1 MKARSFEPERRGKRL
16 RPEIIKVNVAEP
28 ELSLVNYV
36 AERIRQGSVV
46 GMPTDTFYGL
56 AVDPYNLHAVER
68 VYEIKERGRHKPLS
82 LLIESVE
89 QAEELAHEL
98 PDEFQMLA
106 EKFWPGPLT
115 IIVKA
120 APRLPLKVT
129 ANSGNIAVRMPDSAV
144 ALAVVRAFKCPITAT
159 SANLAG
165 ALECTTAAGVVEQMG
180 DRVQLVLD
188 GGTTPRDVPSTI
200 INLTEDGRWT
210 MQREGAIS
218 LAEIEDLLGD
228 Q

>member
-1 MKARSFEPERRGKRL
+1 M
-16 RPEIIKVNVAEP
+16 RPEIIRIHAAEP

-36 AERIRQGSVV
+36 ADRIRQGSVV

-56 AVDPYNLHAVER
+56 AADPYNLHAVER
-68 VYEIKERGRHKPLS
+68 VYEIKERGRNKPLS
-82 LLIESVE
+82 LLIDSIE
-89 QAEELAHEL
+89 QAEELASEL
-98 PDEFQMLA
+98 PDEFYLLA

-115 IIVKA
+115 IIVRA

-144 ALAVVRAFKCPITAT
+144 ALSVVRALKCPITAT

-165 ALECTTAAGVVEQMG
+165 ESECTTAEAVVKQMG
-180 DRVQLVLD
+180 ERVQLLVD
-188 GGTTPRDVPSTI
+188 GGTTPRNVPTTI
-200 INLTEDGRWT
+200 VNLTEAGRWS
-210 MQREGAIS
+210 MQRDGAIA

>member
-1 MKARSFEPERRGKRL
+1 LSLEDEVDRV
-16 RPEIIKVNVAEP
+16 RPEIIRVHAAEP
-28 ELSLVNYV
+28 EPSLINYV
-36 AERIRQGSVV
+36 ADRIRQGSVV

-82 LLIESVE
+82 LLIESIE
-89 QAEELAHEL
+89 QADELASDL
-98 PDEFQMLA
+98 PDEFYLLA

-115 IIVKA
+115 IIVRG

-129 ANSGNIAVRMPDSAV
+129 ANTGNIAVRMPDSPV
-144 ALAVVRAFKCPITAT
+144 ALAVVRALKCPITAT

-165 ALECTTAAGVVEQMG
+165 AVECTTAEAVVAQMG
-180 DRVQLVLD
+180 ERVQLLVD
-188 GGTTPRDVPSTI
+188 GGTTPRTVPTTI
-200 INLTEDGRWT
+200 VNLTEDGKWSLL
-210 MQREGAIS
+210 REGAIAS
-218 LAEIEDLLGD
+218 SAIEDLLGD

>member
-1 MKARSFEPERRGKRL
+1 L

-180 DRVQLVLD
+180 DRVQVVLD
-188 GGTTPRDVPSTI
+188 GGTTPRDVPTTI

>member
-1 MKARSFEPERRGKRL
+1 LNLKDEVDRV
-16 RPEIIKVNVAEP
+16 RPEIIRVHAAEP
-28 ELSLVNYV
+28 EPSLVSYV
-36 AERIRQGSVV
+36 ADRIRHGSVV

-56 AVDPYNLHAVER
+56 AVDPYNLHAVDS

-98 PDEFQMLA
+98 PDEFYLLA
-106 EKFWPGPLT
+106 DKFWPGPLT
-115 IIVKA
+115 IIVRA

-144 ALAVVRAFKCPITAT
+144 ALAVVRALKCPITAT

-165 ALECTTAAGVVEQMG
+165 ALECTTAAAVVEQMG
-180 DRVQLVLD
+180 DRVQLLVD
-188 GGTTPRDVPSTI
+188 GGTTPRAVPTTI
-200 INLTEDGRWT
+200 INLTDDGRWSL
-210 MQREGAIS
+210 QRDGAIALS
-218 LAEIEDLLGD
+218 EIEDLLGD

>member
-1 MKARSFEPERRGKRL
+1 M
-16 RPEIIKVNVAEP
+16 RPEIIRVHAAEP
-28 ELSLVNYV
+28 EPSLVNYV
-36 AERIRQGSVV
+36 ADRIRQGSVV

-89 QAEELAHEL
+89 QADELSAEL
-98 PDEFQMLA
+98 PDEFYLLA

-115 IIVKA
+115 IIVRA

-129 ANSGNIAVRMPDSAV
+129 ANSGNIAVRMPDSPV
-144 ALAVVRAFKCPITAT
+144 ALAVVRALKYPITAT

-165 ALECTTAAGVVEQMG
+165 EAECTTAAAVVEQMG
-180 DRVQLVLD
+180 DRVQLLVD
-188 GGTTPRDVPSTI
+188 GGTTPRTVATTI
-200 INLTEDGRWT
+200 VNLSGDGQWSLL
-210 MQREGAIS
+210 REGAIAS
-218 LAEIEDLLGD
+218 TAIEDLLGD

>member
-1 MKARSFEPERRGKRL
+1 LSLEDEVSRV
-16 RPEIIKVNVAEP
+16 RPEIIRIHAAEP

-36 AERIRQGSVV
+36 ADRIRQGSVV

-56 AVDPYNLHAVER
+56 AADPYNLHAVER
-68 VYEIKERGRHKPLS
+68 VYEIKERGRNKPLS
-82 LLIESVE
+82 LLIDSIE
-89 QAEELAHEL
+89 QAEELASEL
-98 PDEFQMLA
+98 PDEFYLLA

-115 IIVKA
+115 IIVRA

-144 ALAVVRAFKCPITAT
+144 ALSVVRALKCPITAT

-165 ALECTTAAGVVEQMG
+165 ESECTTAEAVVNQMG
-180 DRVQLVLD
+180 ERVQLLVD
-188 GGTTPRDVPSTI
+188 GGTTPRTVATTI
-200 INLTEDGRWT
+200 INLTEDGRWS
-210 MQREGAIS
+210 MQREGAIA
-218 LAEIEDLLGD
+218 LTEIEDLLGD

>member
-1 MKARSFEPERRGKRL
+1 M
-16 RPEIIKVNVAEP
+16 RPEIIKVHAVEP
-28 ELSLVNYV
+28 EPSLINYV
-36 AERIRQGSVV
+36 ADRIRQGSVI

-82 LLIESVE
+82 LLIESAE
-89 QAEELAHEL
+89 QAEELAHDL
-98 PDEFQMLA
+98 PDEFTLLA

-129 ANSGNIAVRMPDSAV
+129 ANSGNIAVRMPDSPV
-144 ALAVVRAFKCPITAT
+144 ALAVLHALHCPITAT

-165 ALECTTAAGVVEQMG
+165 AVECTTAAGVVEQMG
-180 DRVQLVLD
+180 DRVQLVVD
-188 GGTTPRDVPSTI
+188 GGQTPRSVPTTI
-200 INLTEDGRWT
+200 INLTEDGRWSL
-210 MQREGAIS
+210 QREGAIS
-218 LAEIEDLLGD
+218 LAAIEDVLGD

>member
-1 MKARSFEPERRGKRL
+1 MQEEDEVERL
-16 RPEIIKVNVAEP
+16 RPEIIRIHAVEP
-28 ELSLVNYV
+28 EPSLVNYV
-36 AERIRQGSVV
+36 ADRIRQGSVV
-46 GMPTDTFYGL
+46 GLPTDTFYGL

-68 VYEIKERGRHKPLS
+68 VYEIKERGKHKPLS

-89 QAEELAHEL
+89 QAEELAYAL
-98 PDEFQMLA
+98 PDEFHLLA

-129 ANSGNIAVRMPDSAV
+129 ANSGNIAVRMPESDVAMAV
-144 ALAVVRAFKCPITAT
+144 LRALKTPVTAT

-165 ALECTTAAGVVEQMG
+165 ELECTNAEAVVEQMG
-180 DRVQLVLD
+180 DRVQLVVD
-188 GGTTPRDVPSTI
+188 GGKTPRNVPTTI
-200 INLTEDGRWT
+200 VNLSEDGRWSL
-210 MQREGAIS
+210 QREGALS

>member
-1 MKARSFEPERRGKRL
+1 MARGSEPERRGKRL

-28 ELSLVNYV
+28 ELSLINYV

-46 GMPTDTFYGL
+46 GLPTDTFYGL

-115 IIVKA
+115 IIVRA

-144 ALAVVRAFKCPITAT
+144 ALAVVRALKCPITAT

>member
-1 MKARSFEPERRGKRL
+1 
-16 RPEIIKVNVAEP
+16 
-28 ELSLVNYV
+28 VNYV

-68 VYEIKERGRHKPLS
+68 VYEIKERVRNKPLS

-89 QAEELAHEL
+89 QAEELAFKL
-98 PDEFQMLA
+98 PDEFFLLA
-106 EKFWPGPLT
+106 DKFWPGPLT
-115 IIVKA
+115 IIVRA

-144 ALAVVRAFKCPITAT
+144 ALAVLRALKTPVTAT

-165 ALECTTAAGVVEQMG
+165 AVECTDAAGVVEQMG
-180 DRVQLVLD
+180 DRVQLVVD
-188 GGTTPRDVPSTI
+188 GGTTPRSVPTTI
-200 INLTEDGRWT
+200 INLTEDGHWS
-210 MQREGAIS
+210 MQREGAIL

>member
-1 MKARSFEPERRGKRL
+1 M
-16 RPEIIKVNVAEP
+16 RPEIIKINVVEP

-46 GMPTDTFYGL
+46 GLPTDTFYGL

-89 QAEELAHEL
+89 QAEELAQEL
-98 PDEFQMLA
+98 PDEFHLLA
-106 EKFWPGPLT
+106 EKYWPGPLT

-144 ALAVVRAFKCPITAT
+144 ALAVVRALKCPVTAT

-165 ALECTTAAGVVEQMG
+165 ALECTTASGVVEQMG
-180 DRVQLVLD
+180 DRVQLVVD
-188 GGTTPRDVPSTI
+188 GGTTPRDVPTTI
-200 INLTEDGRWT
+200 VNLAEEGRWT

>member
-1 MKARSFEPERRGKRL
+1 LSLEDEVSRV
-16 RPEIIKVNVAEP
+16 RPEIIRIHAADP

-36 AERIRQGSVV
+36 ADRIRQGSVV

-56 AVDPYNLHAVER
+56 AADPYNLHAVER
-68 VYEIKERGRHKPLS
+68 VYEIKERGRNKPLS
-82 LLIESVE
+82 LLIDSIE
-89 QAEELAHEL
+89 QAEELASEL
-98 PDEFQMLA
+98 PDEFYLLA

-115 IIVKA
+115 IIVRA

-144 ALAVVRAFKCPITAT
+144 ALSVVRALKCPITAT

-165 ALECTTAAGVVEQMG
+165 ESECTTAEAVVNQMG
-180 DRVQLVLD
+180 ERVQLMVD
-188 GGTTPRDVPSTI
+188 GGTTPRTVATTI
-200 INLTEDGRWT
+200 INLTEDGRWS
-210 MQREGAIS
+210 MQREGAIA
-218 LAEIEDLLGD
+218 LTEIEDLLGD

>member
-1 MKARSFEPERRGKRL
+1 LSLEDEVDRV
-16 RPEIIKVNVAEP
+16 RPEIIRVHAAEP
-28 ELSLVNYV
+28 EPSLINYV

-89 QAEELAHEL
+89 QAEDLANEL
-98 PDEFQMLA
+98 PDEFFLLA
-106 EKFWPGPLT
+106 DKFWPGPLT
-115 IIVKA
+115 IIVRA

-129 ANSGNIAVRMPDSAV
+129 ANSGNIAVRMADSAV
-144 ALAVVRAFKCPITAT
+144 ALAVVRALKCPITAT

-165 ALECTTAAGVVEQMG
+165 AIECTTAAAVVEQMG
-180 DRVQLVLD
+180 ERVQVVLD
-188 GGTTPRDVPSTI
+188 GGTTPRTVPTTI
-200 INLTEDGRWT
+200 VDLTEPGRWSLL
-210 MQREGAIS
+210 REGAVP

>member
-1 MKARSFEPERRGKRL
+1 M
-16 RPEIIKVNVAEP
+16 RPEIIHIHAVDPEP
-28 ELSLVNYV
+28 SLVNYV
-36 AERIRQGSVV
+36 ADRVRQGNVV

-82 LLIESVE
+82 LLIDSVE

-98 PDEFQMLA
+98 PDEFFLLA
-106 EKFWPGPLT
+106 DKFWPGPLT
-115 IIVKA
+115 IIVRA

-129 ANSGNIAVRMPDSAV
+129 ANSGNIAVRMPDSKV
-144 ALAVVRAFKCPITAT
+144 ALAVVRALKCPLTAT

-165 ALECTTAAGVVEQMG
+165 FVECTTAEGVVEQMG
-180 DRVQLVLD
+180 ERVQLVVD
-188 GGTTPRDVPSTI
+188 GGTTPRSVPTTI
-200 INLTEDGRWT
+200 INLTGDGSWNLL
-210 MQREGAIS
+210 REGAIAS
-218 LAEIEDLLGD
+218 AEIEDLLGD

>member
-1 MKARSFEPERRGKRL
+1 LSLEDEVYRV
-16 RPEIIKVNVAEP
+16 RPEIIRIHAAEP
-28 ELSLVNYV
+28 EPSLISYV
-36 AERIRQGSVV
+36 ADRIRQGSVV

-89 QAEELAHEL
+89 QAEELANEL
-98 PDEFQMLA
+98 PDEFHLLA

-115 IIVKA
+115 IIVSA

-144 ALAVVRAFKCPITAT
+144 ALAVVRALKCPITAT

-165 ALECTTAAGVVEQMG
+165 AVECTTAEGVVLQMG
-180 DRVQLVLD
+180 DRVELLVD
-188 GGTTPRDVPSTI
+188 GGTTPRTVPTTI
-200 INLTEDGRWT
+200 VSLAGDGKWS
-210 MQREGAIS
+210 MMREGAIALS
-218 LAEIEDLLGD
+218 AIEDLLGD

>member
-1 MKARSFEPERRGKRL
+1 MARRFEPERRGKRV

-89 QAEELAHEL
+89 QAEDLAHKL

-144 ALAVVRAFKCPITAT
+144 ALAVVRALKCPITAT

-165 ALECTTAAGVVEQMG
+165 AVECTTAAGVVEQMG

-188 GGTTPRDVPSTI
+188 GGTTPREVPTTI

>member
-1 MKARSFEPERRGKRL
+1 
-16 RPEIIKVNVAEP
+16 
-28 ELSLVNYV
+28 
-36 AERIRQGSVV
+36 
-46 GMPTDTFYGL
+46 
-56 AVDPYNLHAVER
+56 

-89 QAEELAHEL
+89 QAEELANEL
-98 PDEFQMLA
+98 PDEFHLLA

-115 IIVKA
+115 IIVSA

-144 ALAVVRAFKCPITAT
+144 ALAVVRALKCPITAT

-165 ALECTTAAGVVEQMG
+165 AVECTTAEGVVLQMG
-180 DRVQLVLD
+180 DRVELLVD
-188 GGTTPRDVPSTI
+188 GGTTPRTVPTTI
-200 INLTEDGRWT
+200 VSLAGDGKWS
-210 MQREGAIS
+210 MMREGAIALS
-218 LAEIEDLLGD
+218 AIEDLLGD

>member
-1 MKARSFEPERRGKRL
+1 M
-16 RPEIIKVNVAEP
+16 
-28 ELSLVNYV
+28 NYV
-36 AERIRQGSVV
+36 ADRIRQGSVV

-68 VYEIKERGRHKPLS
+68 VYEIKERGRNKPLS

-89 QAEELAHEL
+89 QAEELANVL
-98 PDEFQMLA
+98 PDEFHLLA

-115 IIVKA
+115 IIVRA

-129 ANSGNIAVRMPDSAV
+129 ANSGNIAVRMPDSPV
-144 ALAVVRAFKCPITAT
+144 ALAVVRALKCPITAT

-165 ALECTTAAGVVEQMG
+165 EVECTTAVAVVEQMG
-180 DRVQLVLD
+180 ERVQLVVD
-188 GGTTPRDVPSTI
+188 GGTTPRTVPTTI
-200 INLTEDGRWT
+200 INLTEDGRWSLL
-210 MQREGAIS
+210 REGAIT

>member
-1 MKARSFEPERRGKRL
+1 MREVQRV
-16 RPEIIKVNVAEP
+16 RPEIIRINVLEP
-28 ELSLVNYV
+28 EPSLVSYI
-36 AERIRQGSVV
+36 ADRIRSGSVV

-82 LLIESVE
+82 LLIESTE
-89 QAEELAHEL
+89 QAEELANEL
-98 PDEFQMLA
+98 PDEFHLLA
-106 EKFWPGPLT
+106 DKFWPGPLT

-129 ANSGNIAVRMPDSAV
+129 ANSGNIAVRMPALAP
-144 ALAVVRAFKCPITAT
+144 ALAVVRALRCPITAT

-165 ALECTTAAGVVEQMG
+165 AVECTTAAAVVEQLG
-180 DRVQLVLD
+180 ERVQVVLD
-188 GGTTPRDVPSTI
+188 GGTTPRNVPTTI
-200 INLTEDGRWT
+200 INLAEGRWF
-210 MQREGAIS
+210 MQREGAIP
-218 LAEIEDLLGD
+218 LAAIEDVLGD

>member
-1 MKARSFEPERRGKRL
+1 VKARSFEPERRGKRL

-144 ALAVVRAFKCPITAT
+144 ALAVVRALKCPITAT

>member
-1 MKARSFEPERRGKRL
+1 V
-16 RPEIIKVNVAEP
+16 RPEIIRVHAVEP
-28 ELSLVNYV
+28 EPSLVSYV
-36 AERIRQGSVV
+36 ADRIRHGSVV

-82 LLIESVE
+82 LLIESSE

-98 PDEFQMLA
+98 PDEFYLLA

-115 IIVKA
+115 IIVRA

-144 ALAVVRAFKCPITAT
+144 ALAVVRALKCPITAT

-165 ALECTTAAGVVEQMG
+165 AQECTTAAAVVEQMG
-180 DRVQLVLD
+180 ERVQLLVD
-188 GGTTPRDVPSTI
+188 GGTTPLTVPTTI
-200 INLTEDGRWT
+200 IDLSNGQWSLL
-210 MQREGAIS
+210 REGAIAV
-218 LAEIEDLLGD
+218 AEIEDLLGD

>member
-1 MKARSFEPERRGKRL
+1 
-16 RPEIIKVNVAEP
+16 
-28 ELSLVNYV
+28 
-36 AERIRQGSVV
+36 
-46 GMPTDTFYGL
+46 MPTDTFYGL

-68 VYEIKERGRHKPLS
+68 VYEIKERRRTKPLS

-89 QAEELAHEL
+89 QAEELANAL
-98 PDEFQMLA
+98 PDEFHLLA

-115 IIVKA
+115 IIVRA

-129 ANSGNIAVRMPDSAV
+129 ANSGNIAVRMPDSRV
-144 ALAVVRAFKCPITAT
+144 ALAVVRALKCPITAT

-165 ALECTTAAGVVEQMG
+165 EVECTTAAAVVEQMG
-180 DRVQLVLD
+180 ERVQVVVD
-188 GGTTPRDVPSTI
+188 GGTTPRTVPTTI
-200 INLTEDGRWT
+200 VNLTENGQWSLL
-210 MQREGAIS
+210 REGAIT

>member
-1 MKARSFEPERRGKRL
+1 M

-89 QAEELAHEL
+89 QAEDLAHKL

-144 ALAVVRAFKCPITAT
+144 ALAVVRALKCPITAT

-165 ALECTTAAGVVEQMG
+165 AVECTTAAGVVEQMG

-188 GGTTPRDVPSTI
+188 GGTTPREVPTTI